1 MARWFAEVVD
11 KRYPIKGMPVFM
23 PYGFFMHTAIM
34 EIIERERER
43 GLCRLVVLFPFVL
56 LLLSCSN
63 ALPQPYDLFYVN
75 NSES

>member
-1 MARWFAEVVD
+1 VARWFAEVVD

-43 GLCRLVVLFPFVL
+43 EWAMQVGCSLSLCIVVVVLLECPPP
-56 LLLSCSN
+56 
-63 ALPQPYDLFYVN
+63 AI
-75 NSES
+75 